1 MIVVPANWPKSRSHH
16 WKTLLQARAI
26 ESQCYV
32 LGVNCVGV
40 HDEIYYSGDTMA
52 VDPNGEIIAVR
63 SNIQDLLVV
72 DINNDAY
79 LYREKFDVRSDRKPT
94 LYKTLL

>member
-1 MIVVPANWPKSRSHH
+1 
-16 WKTLLQARAI
+16 
-26 ESQCYV
+26 
-32 LGVNCVGV
+32 
-40 HDEIYYSGDTMA
+40 MA

-79 LYREKFDVRSDRKPT
+79 LYREKFDVRSDRKPE
-94 LYKTLL
+94 LYKTLLYTKRKGSYHHENSIDHCRK